1 MMFVVRDTLLSV
13 NSWDWWRIVA
23 LVAADVNVAGG
34 DGYVKKKKSQQD
46 EHFGDGPAV
55 AAVVVG
61 GGAPV
66 QWPTSRPVT
75 PQ

>member
-1 MMFVVRDTLLSV
+1 MVFVVCDTLLSV
-13 NSWDWWRIVA
+13 DSWDWWRIVA
-23 LVAADVNVAGG
+23 LVAAVVDVNVAGG
-34 DGYVKKKKSQQD
+34 DGYVKKKSQD

-55 AAVVVG
+55 VG
-61 GGAPV
+61 GADAPV